1 MTETRP
7 RVSRRAIAEGIFGA
21 VLLGLA
27 FSAIAATDV
36 STSGM
41 QFYWSIL
48 VLVFAAASFA
58 ADRMYSGRSLTDMRS
73 ALSIVLHWLG
83 VLVAV
88 QIVYMLVTSGR
99 MANADTGL
107 ANGLILA
114 LGTFAAGAV
123 GNWRLLV
130 IGAALGMAT
139 AGVAFVEEYL
149 WVLLGIAVLAILV
162 LVHGARV
169 PARHRAA

>member
-1 MTETRP
+1 
-7 RVSRRAIAEGIFGA
+7 
-21 VLLGLA
+21 
-27 FSAIAATDV
+27 
-36 STSGM
+36 
-41 QFYWSIL
+41 
-48 VLVFAAASFA
+48 
-58 ADRMYSGRSLTDMRS
+58 
-73 ALSIVLHWLG
+73 

-114 LGTFAAGAV
+114 LGTFAAGAF

-130 IGAALGMAT
+130 IGAALAMAT

-162 LVHGARV
+162 LVLGARV
-169 PARHRAA
+169 TARHRAA